1 MFSFI
6 VEFPNS
12 QIVIKHFCKVEMK
25 EKSQALL
32 LLSSSTNQSVI
43 FFYKS
48 LLFEIIS
55 VKNIVKNSEETS
67 LSKQQISTRGSIT

>member
-1 MFSFI
+1 
-6 VEFPNS
+6 
-12 QIVIKHFCKVEMK
+12 MK

-67 LSKQQISTRGSIT
+67 LSKQQISTRGSST

>member
-1 MFSFI
+1 
-6 VEFPNS
+6 
-12 QIVIKHFCKVEMK
+12 MK

-55 VKNIVKNSEETS
+55 VKNIFNNKPVYVIEEEFESKALAIKDSDLDGVK
-67 LSKQQISTRGSIT
+67 